1 MKHDVPGLLSMANA
15 GPGTNGSQ
23 LRDIMLPRC
32 STARNVCVVL
42 PVENR

>member
-23 LRDIMLPRC
+23 LRDLLFYHD
-32 STARNVCVVL
+32 VL
-42 PVENR
+42 QLEMYV